1 MTLSFLVMTITVCVH
16 LDVGIL
22 LSLSSILSQLSGMSA
37 FNTNPTAVEA
47 QTPLRLLLMG
57 AAPSVAAA
65 THDEPRE
72 FGASV
77 PMEENPTYLSAKILD
92 LDREPPVE
100 PEVPDADVALV
111 DNLVAAR
118 QPCPAPAAGASAV

>member
-1 MTLSFLVMTITVCVH
+1 MTITVCVH

-22 LSLSSILSQLSGMSA
+22 LSLSSILSQLRGTSA
-37 FNTNPTAVEA
+37 ANTNPTAVEA

-57 AAPSVAAA
+57 AAQSVAAV
-65 THDEPRE
+65 THDKPRE
-72 FGASV
+72 FGASE
-77 PMEENPTYLSAKILD
+77 PMEEENPTYLSAKTLD

-111 DNLVAAR
+111 DNLVATR
-118 QPCPAPAAGASAV
+118 QPCPAPATGASAVQPPAMS